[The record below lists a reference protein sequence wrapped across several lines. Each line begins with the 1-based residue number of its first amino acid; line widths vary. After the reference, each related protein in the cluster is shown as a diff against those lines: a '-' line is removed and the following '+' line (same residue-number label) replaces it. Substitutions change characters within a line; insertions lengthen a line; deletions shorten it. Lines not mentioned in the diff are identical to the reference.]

1 MKLWSTKKASLTR
14 DFGERKNTTTEVMK
28 ILPNNK
34 DLFINGKDNNLYQYN
49 ISNGNLIR
57 DLGQAHKY
65 WISAMESTPDSK
77 YLFTGSFSSLK
88 QWDCTTGA
96 LVKDY
101 GSVHNTYIQC
111 MAMTHDGKF
120 LYTGG
125 KSGMIKVIDVDA
137 QTAREFRFDIATPGK
152 PLLPFLLVLRFVV
165 MSGRWSHKFGFL
177 LSWTSQH
184 FWQRTYFPDF
194 YSKLLNS
201 NPLWLGM
208 RMLMV
213 LSIEIQCGLYS
224 SPYRPMIGVSSH
236 SWAF

>member
-1 MKLWSTKKASLTR
+1 MSSVRSPPIQTENKFAIPDPPFLALDGRSALPPKNSNFSLITLNGCGHMKLWSTKKASLTR

-34 DLFINGKDNNLYQYN
+34 DLFINGKDNHLYQYN

-65 WISAMESTPDSK
+65 WISAIESTPDSK

-120 LYTGG
+120 LFTGG

-137 QTAREFRFDIATPGK
+137 QTAREFRLDIATPGK

-165 MSGRWSHKFGFL
+165 MSGR
-177 LSWTSQH
+177 
-184 FWQRTYFPDF
+184 
-194 YSKLLNS
+194 
-201 NPLWLGM
+201 
-208 RMLMV
+208 
-213 LSIEIQCGLYS
+213 
-224 SPYRPMIGVSSH
+224 
-236 SWAF
+236 